1 MRRNVSALLFCILLI
16 QHNDG
21 SGQTAFDYYSRNN
34 FLFAPAGAFR
44 DGLVGFVNPANLAL
58 LHAPEIRFHW
68 STDGNDPTSFNNWG
82 IFTGMSGLGFGALRQ
97 YTLASRITDYRI
109 STGFGSQGMTMGLAY
124 GWSSGDKTAFRREN
138 LISAGTIIRP
148 NRYLS
153 LGFIGNFSTQSNAKE
168 GIAEIGIRPL
178 GSQRFTLFADGAL
191 QNKMKLDEAPWS
203 IGVALQIVSGIDVI
217 ARRFDNKAFT
227 LGLSINFGKTGIG
240 SQSHFIHH
248 TGYSY
253 SYQSYMIRSGGSQP
267 NIFQT
272 HFGKNKYYVPIN
284 LKGRVD
290 YHKFE
295 WFDNQTLRF
304 MDILKNIRAAI
315 EDERVA
321 TIALNLSAMSVRS
334 EHAWEIREELKK
346 ARAAGKKIIVFID
359 RGGMT
364 AYHLAS
370 VADKIAMDPE
380 GTLQLQGYVMG
391 RTYFKGTLEKL
402 GLGFDEWRFFDYK
415 SALEDLSRDSMSVA
429 DREQRQNYVD
439 DWYELVRADVCEG
452 RSFAP
457 EKFDRLIDEGVLF
470 LPQEARAAGLVDTL
484 ARWSANGEVIKKING
499 KPLRGLSAKNL
510 TANALP
516 QQQWGELPRIA
527 VVYGLGVC
535 AMDEGI
541 KARWLERVFLS
552 LAKNPSIRAVVF
564 RVDSPGG
571 DGMASD
577 LVADALKK
585 CADKKPVM
593 VSQGQVAGSGGYWI
607 SMYGDTIVAGP
618 NTITGSIGV
627 IGGWLY
633 NKGLTEKI
641 GMTADLVKRG
651 AHAELGFGVS
661 LPFIGAQIPAR
672 NLTGEERAKV
682 EEFFMKFYDNFVQK
696 VAKGRSKPV
705 EEIKKIAEGHFYSG
719 VEGKAIGL
727 VDEIGGLFTA
737 LAIAQQKAGL
747 KPDEEIKIVEIP
759 KYKGLF
765 NFQPQLLPVATRLEE
780 DPVFEYIRMLSERPG
795 QPLPMLMPGTYPGV
809 E

>member
-1 MRRNVSALLFCILLI
+1 MKKIPYAAIIAILCL
-16 QHNDG
+16 NTG
-21 SGQTAFDYYSRNN
+21 KAFSQNYYSRNN
-34 FLFAPAGAFR
+34 FLLAPTGVFQ
-44 DGLVGFVNPANLAL
+44 DGIVGFANPANLAL

-68 STDGNDPTSFNNWG
+68 STDGTDATSFNDWG
-82 IFTGMSGLGFGALRQ
+82 IFTGVRGFGFGALRQ
-97 YTLASRITDYRI
+97 HAYGLSVTDYRL
-109 STGFGSQGMTMGLAY
+109 STGFGSQSLALGFAY
-124 GWSSGDKTAFRREN
+124 GWSSGDKKALAREN
-138 LISAGTIIRP
+138 LLSIATITRP

-153 LGFIGNFSTQSNAKE
+153 LGLMGNFSTQSSAKE
-168 GIAEIGIRPL
+168 GIAEIGVRLL
-178 GSQRFTLFADGAL
+178 GSPRLTLFADGAL
-191 QNKMKLDEAPWS
+191 QNKMKLEEAPWS
-203 IGVALQIVSGIDVI
+203 IGAALQIASGIHAI
-217 ARRFDNKAFT
+217 GRRFDNKAFT

-240 SQSHFIHH
+240 SQSHFIHQD
-248 TGYSY
+248 GSSY

-267 NIFQT
+267 SIFQT
-272 HFGKNKYYVPIN
+272 HFGKSKYYVPLN
-284 LKGRVD
+284 LKGRID
-290 YHKFE
+290 YQKFE

-304 MDILKNIRAAI
+304 MDILKNIRAAVG
-315 EDERVA
+315 DERVA
-321 TIALNLSAMSVRS
+321 AISLNLSAMRVRP

-346 ARAAGKKIIVFID
+346 ARAAGKKVIVFID
-359 RGGMT
+359 RPSMT

-380 GTLQLQGYVMG
+380 GMLQLQGYVMG

-402 GLGFDEWRFFDYK
+402 GLGFDEWRFFKYK
-415 SALEDLSRDSMSVA
+415 SALEDFSRDSMSVA

-452 RSFAP
+452 RRITP
-457 EKFDRLIDEGVLF
+457 EKFDKIVDEEILF
-470 LPQEARAAGLVDTL
+470 LAQDALAAGLVDTL

-499 KPLRGLSAKNL
+499 KSLRGLSAKNL
-510 TANALP
+510 STNALP
-516 QQQWGELPRIA
+516 QQQWGELPKIA

-577 LVADALKK
+577 VVAEALKK
-585 CADKKPVM
+585 CSDKKPVII
-593 VSQGQVAGSGGYWI
+593 SQGQVAGSGGYWI

-633 NKGLTEKI
+633 NKGLTEKM
-641 GMTADLVKRG
+641 GMSADHVKRG

-672 NLTGEERAKV
+672 NLTAEERTKV
-682 EEFFMKFYDNFVQK
+682 EELFMKFYDDFVQK
-696 VAKGRSKPV
+696 VAKGRNMPA

-719 VEGKAIGL
+719 ADGKAIGL

-737 LAIAQQKAGL
+737 LAIAQQEAGL
-747 KPDEEIKIVEIP
+747 KPDEEINIVEIP

-765 NFQPQLLPVATRLEE
+765 NFQPKLLPVATRLEE
-780 DPVFEYIRMLSERPG
+780 DPVLEYIRMLSERPG

>member
-1 MRRNVSALLFCILLI
+1 MRRELLVAIFAISCLSTNNGFS
-16 QHNDG
+16 QNF
-21 SGQTAFDYYSRNN
+21 SGYYSRNN
-34 FLFAPAGAFR
+34 FLFAPSSVFQE
-44 DGLVGFVNPANLAL
+44 GLVGFANPANLAL

-68 STDGNDPTSFNNWG
+68 STDGKDATSFNDWG
-82 IFTGMSGLGFGALRQ
+82 IFTGVRGLGFGALRQ
-97 YTLASRITDYRI
+97 HTLALHITDYRL
-109 STGFGSQGMTMGLAY
+109 STGFGSQGMTLGFAY
-124 GWSSGDKTAFRREN
+124 GWSSGDKAAFGREN
-138 LISAGTIIRP
+138 LLSTGAIVRP

-203 IGVALQIVSGIDVI
+203 IGAALQIVSGIDVI

-227 LGLSINFGKTGIG
+227 LGLAINFGKTGIA
-240 SQSHFIHH
+240 SQSHFIHY

-253 SYQSYMIRSGGSQP
+253 SKQSYMIRSGGCQP
-267 NIFQT
+267 SIFQT
-272 HFGKNKYYVPIN
+272 HFGKSKYYVPMN

-290 YHKFE
+290 YQKFE

-315 EDERVA
+315 EDARVA
-321 TIALNLSAMSVRS
+321 AIALNLSAMSVRP

-346 ARAAGKKIIVFID
+346 ARAAGKKVIIFID
-359 RGGMT
+359 RPSMT
-364 AYHLAS
+364 GYHLAS
-370 VADKIAMDPE
+370 VADKIVMDPE
-380 GTLQLQGYVMG
+380 GILQLQGYVMG

-402 GLGFDEWRFFDYK
+402 GLGFDEWRFFNYK

-439 DWYELVRADVCEG
+439 DWYELVRADVCAG
-452 RSFAP
+452 RGFST
-457 EKFDRLIDEGVLF
+457 EKFDQLIDEGVLF
-470 LPQEARAAGLVDTL
+470 LAHEALAAGLVDTL

-499 KPLRGLSAKNL
+499 RPLRGLSARNL
-510 TANALP
+510 SANALP
-516 QQQWGELPRIA
+516 QQQWGELPKIA

-541 KARWLERVFLS
+541 KARWLERLFLS
-552 LAKNPSIRAVVF
+552 LAKNPSIKAVVF

-577 LVADALKK
+577 VVADAIKK
-585 CADKKPVM
+585 CADKKPVII
-593 VSQGQVAGSGGYWI
+593 SQGQVAGSGGYWI

-641 GMTADLVKRG
+641 GMTSDLVKRG

-682 EEFFMKFYDNFVQK
+682 EEFFMKFYESFVQK
-696 VAKGRSKPV
+696 VAKGRNMPV

-719 VEGKAIGL
+719 VDGKAIGL
-727 VDEIGGLFTA
+727 VDKIGGLFTA

-747 KPDEEIKIVEIP
+747 KPNAEIKIVEIP

-765 NFQPQLLPVATRLEE
+765 NFQPKLLPFATRLEE
-780 DPVFEYIRMLSERPG
+780 DPVLEYIRMISERPG
-795 QPLPMLMPGTYPGV
+795 QPLPMLMPGTYP
-809 E
+809 EME

>member
-1 MRRNVSALLFCILLI
+1 MKKLFVAAILLNI
-16 QHNDG
+16 LMTDEAMAQPL
-21 SGQTAFDYYSRNN
+21 SGYYSRNN
-34 FLFAPAGAFR
+34 FLVAPSGAFQ
-44 DGLVGFVNPANLAL
+44 DGLVGFANPANLAL

-68 STDGNDPTSFNNWG
+68 STDGTDATSFNDWG
-82 IFTGMSGLGFGALRQ
+82 IFTGLRGFGFGALRQ
-97 YTLASRITDYRI
+97 YAGALDVTDYRL
-109 STGFGSQGMTMGLAY
+109 STGFGSQGMALGFAY
-124 GWSSGDKTAFRREN
+124 GWSSGDKTAFGREN
-138 LISAGTIIRP
+138 LFSTGAIIRP

-153 LGFIGNFSTQSNAKE
+153 LGFIGNFSTQSSAKE

-178 GSQRFTLFADGAL
+178 GKPVLTLFADAAL
-191 QNKMKLDEAPWS
+191 QKSTKLDEAPWS
-203 IGVALQIVSGIDVI
+203 AGAAVQLVSGIHLVGRYFKED
-217 ARRFDNKAFT
+217 AFT
-227 LGLSINFGKTGIG
+227 FGLSINFGKKGLAT
-240 SQSHFIHH
+240 QVHFDENQNH
-248 TGYSY
+248 SY
-253 SYQSYMIRSGGSQP
+253 NSYMIRSGGSQP
-267 NIFQT
+267 SIFQT
-272 HFGKNKYYVPIN
+272 HFGKSKSYVPLS

-290 YHKFE
+290 YHKYV
-295 WFDNQTLRF
+295 WFDNQTLRL
-304 MDILKNIRAAI
+304 MDVLNNIRAAVK
-315 EDERVA
+315 DSRVA
-321 TIALNLSAMSVRS
+321 AIALNLSAMRVRP

-346 ARAAGKKIIVFID
+346 ARAAGKKVIVFID

-380 GTLQLQGYVMG
+380 GTLQLQGYVLG
-391 RTYFKGTLEKL
+391 RTYLKGTLEKL
-402 GLGFDEWRFFDYK
+402 GLGFDEWRFFKYK

-452 RSFAP
+452 RSFTP

-470 LPQEARAAGLVDTL
+470 LPQEALAAGLVDTL
-484 ARWSANGEVIKKING
+484 ARWSANGEVIKKVNG
-499 KPLRGLSAKNL
+499 RPLRGLSARNL
-510 TANALP
+510 SANALP
-516 QQQWGELPRIA
+516 QQQWGELPKIA

-552 LAKNPSIRAVVF
+552 LAKNSSIKAVVF

-585 CADKKPVM
+585 CADKKPVI

-607 SMYGDTIVAGP
+607 SMYADTIVAGP

-627 IGGWLY
+627 IGGWIY
-633 NKGLTEKI
+633 DKGASQKL
-641 GMTADLVKRG
+641 GMTWDHVKRG

-672 NLTGEERAKV
+672 NLTSEERMKV
-682 EEFFMKFYDNFVQK
+682 EELFMKFYDGFVQK
-696 VAKGRSKPV
+696 VAKGRNKPV

-719 VEGKAIGL
+719 VDGKAIGL
-727 VDEIGGLFTA
+727 VDEIGGLFSA

-747 KPDEEIKIVEIP
+747 KPNEEIEIIEIP

-765 NFQPQLLPVATRLEE
+765 NFQPKLLPFAARLEA
-780 DPVFEYIRMLSERPG
+780 DPVLEYIRMLSERPG
-795 QPLPMLMPGTYPGV
+795 QPLPMLMPGTYPGL